1 MPGEMWKAERQG
13 LALLI
18 TVIINQHTLQIM
30 HQKNEKKKLSH
41 KAGHNSAT
49 CLLSLDKRLNGFPK
63 KKLYANAYCHVN
75 QIKGRKTIYA
85 LNPNMLLGKGE
96 EK

>member
-1 MPGEMWKAERQG
+1 M
-13 LALLI
+13 
-18 TVIINQHTLQIM
+18 LQIM
-30 HQKNEKKKLSH
+30 HQKNEKKKLSR

-49 CLLSLDKRLNGFPK
+49 CLVSLDKGLNGFPK

-85 LNPNMLLGKGE
+85 LNPNMFLGKGE